1 MIQTKFFR
9 KGLLPLAISTMLFGF
24 IGGAFKDDQM
34 RYQRVRTAYKQ
45 KLSDVKQN
53 LNSHDISIESLNVY
67 IRVFKQE
74 GELELWGKG
83 KTDSKFQRLKTFEI
97 CDSSGD
103 LGPKRQQG
111 DRQVPEGF
119 YHIDRFNPSS
129 NYYLSMGVNYPNKS
143 DRILGNKT
151 KLGGDIF
158 IHGACVT
165 IGCVPLTDD
174 KIKELYVYCVEAK
187 NAGQKT
193 IPVTFFP
200 ARLTE
205 ARLSDLIASEKP
217 IPSAK
222 ELWSDLSSAYLLL
235 QEKKTLPSIGFLED
249 GDHIVK

>member
-1 MIQTKFFR
+1 MPI
-9 KGLLPLAISTMLFGF
+9 AISLLLFGF
-24 IGGAFKDDQM
+24 VGGQFKDDQM
-34 RYQRVRTAYKQ
+34 RYQRVRKAYEQ
-45 KLSDVKQN
+45 KLTDVKQN
-53 LNSHDISIESLNVY
+53 LSSHNISNENLSIY

-74 GELELWGKG
+74 GELELWGKNQSDT
-83 KTDSKFQRLKTFEI
+83 KHQLLKTFEI

-205 ARLSDLIASEKP
+205 SRLSDLIATEKP
-217 IPSAK
+217 IAPTKA
-222 ELWSDLSSAYLLL
+222 LWSDLSQAYLLF
-235 QEKKTLPSIGFLED
+235 QKSKTLPSIAFLEN
-249 GDHIVK
+249 GDHTVK

>member
-1 MIQTKFFR
+1 MMFFR
-9 KGLLPLAISTMLFGF
+9 KSKSIALLVISFLLLGF
-24 IGGAFKDDQM
+24 VGGAFKDDQM
-34 RYQRVRTAYKQ
+34 RYQRVRTAYEQ
-45 KLSDVKQN
+45 KLPDVKQTLSN
-53 LNSHDISIESLNVY
+53 HNISNENLNVY

-74 GELELWGKG
+74 GELELWGKNRSG
-83 KTDSKFQRLKTFEI
+83 EKFQLLKTFEI
-97 CDSSGD
+97 CDSSGK
-103 LGPKRQQG
+103 LGPKREQG

-143 DRILGNKT
+143 DRILGNKA

-200 ARLTE
+200 ARLTKTK
-205 ARLSDLIASEKP
+205 LSDLVSEKK
-217 IPSAK
+217 PSNSIK
-222 ELWSDLSSAYLLL
+222 ELWADLSQAYLLF
-235 QEKKTLPSIGFLED
+235 QSSKTLPSIAFLEN
-249 GDHIVK
+249 GDHAVK